1 MNTWHGSNICHHET
15 MVFQEWGESIKIIKI
30 CRDCRDEEGSAS
42 DNDNHV
48 NLIGGPTTCAH
59 LSAPT
64 VTSRLNWQRG
74 PIILW
79 YCRHHCRHGRSSSRS
94 LATLPIITFTATL
107 HCGASVLVWCLQW
120 YRVIFSN
127 WAPLK
132 MSLDWN
138 EQSSRRD
145 HHESCPPHE
154 EKSQGLL
161 SKPWW
166 WRQKSLSIVSYLR
179 TGRRL
184 LEFYLSKL
192 FTLGLERNES

>member
-1 MNTWHGSNICHHET
+1 MNTWHGSNTCHHET

-74 PIILW
+74 PSHHLLIL
-79 YCRHHCRHGRSSSRS
+79 SSSLSSWSVVITEFGNSSYDHLHSHIALWGFSIS
-94 LATLPIITFTATL
+94 LIFTLTQGHFFKQ
-107 HCGASVLVWCLQW
+107 GAPENVP
-120 YRVIFSN
+120 R
-127 WAPLK
+127 LK
-132 MSLDWN
+132 RT
-138 EQSSRRD
+138 ER
-145 HHESCPPHE
+145 HHESCPPHGE
-154 EKSQGLL
+154 ESQGLP

-166 WRQKSLSIVSYLR
+166 HLWRQEVAAI
-179 TGRRL
+179 
-184 LEFYLSKL
+184 KL
-192 FTLGLERNES
+192 ANF